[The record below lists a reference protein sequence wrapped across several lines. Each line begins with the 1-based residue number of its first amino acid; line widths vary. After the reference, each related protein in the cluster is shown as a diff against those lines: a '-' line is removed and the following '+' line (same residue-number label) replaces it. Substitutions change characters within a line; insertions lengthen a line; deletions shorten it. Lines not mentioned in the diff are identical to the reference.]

1 MNIKINNTMAEVPQ
15 GTTVADIAAGQKLP
29 EAGVAI
35 AVNNEMVTRAC
46 WADRKLAEGDDI
58 VILKAFCGG

>member
-46 WADRKLAEGDDI
+46 WVGRKLAEGDDI